1 MVIVIKFAVCKF
13 KWSNSKSGSPIMEY
27 GGAIKL
33 EACRPLW
40 CKWTCEDVP
49 KSSSPS
55 GVRGRNQLLFIE
67 PTQSR
72 KVVQLEGVKIVF
84 I

>member
-1 MVIVIKFAVCKF
+1 MVIVIKIAVCKF

-40 CKWTCEDVP
+40 WQWTYIDVT
-49 KSSSPS
+49 KSGSP
-55 GVRGRNQLLFIE
+55 
-67 PTQSR
+67 
-72 KVVQLEGVKIVF
+72 IVEYGGA
-84 I
+84 IN